1 MSATYMRRE
10 IEEIPEAA
18 ERLLAGA
25 APAVA
30 EAARAFRSRDP
41 LVVATVA
48 RGSSDHAAHF
58 LKYAYELVLGIP
70 GASLGPSLASVYGL
84 VPRLERAVVIAI
96 SQSGQSPDI
105 VSMTKAARNG
115 GGSTIALVNTLPSPL
130 ADASDVAIDIAAG
143 PERSVAATKSF
154 VNSIIAG
161 LALLA
166 ELEPAGSL
174 KSALA
179 AFPQRLHEALDAK
192 WAPLVEDLA
201 DARSLYVLG
210 RGPSL
215 AIAGETALKFKETCG
230 IHAEAYSAA
239 EVMHGP
245 VELVEPGF
253 PVIALAG
260 RDRAEAS
267 VAEIA
272 DELASKGAIVHAT
285 TAICRQAALLHVPA
299 AGHPLLDALIQVVP
313 AYTCLEALSRR
324 RGRDPDAPAR
334 LRKITETV

>member
-1 MSATYMRRE
+1 MTTTHMRRE
-10 IEEIPEAA
+10 VEEIPEAV
-18 ERLLAGA
+18 ERLLGSPPPGIAKA
-25 APAVA
+25 AA
-30 EAARAFRSRDP
+30 AFRRLDP
-41 LVVATVA
+41 LLVATVA

-58 LKYAYELVLGIP
+58 LKYAYELTLGLP

-84 VPRLERAVVIAI
+84 VPRLERAAVIAI
-96 SQSGQSPDI
+96 SQSGRSPDI
-105 VSMTKAARNG
+105 VSMTVAARQG
-115 GGSTIALVNTLPSPL
+115 GACAVALLNTLPSPL
-130 ADASDVAIDIAAG
+130 AEASDVAIDIAAG

-154 VNSIIAG
+154 VCSVVAG

-166 ELEPAGSL
+166 ELEPDGSL
-174 KSALA
+174 RAALPGLPGRMRQALA
-179 AFPQRLHEALDAK
+179 ADWHPAVEALAG
-192 WAPLVEDLA
+192 
-201 DARSLYVLG
+201 ARSLFVLG

-215 AIAGETALKFKETCG
+215 AIAGEVALKFKETCG

-253 PVIALAG
+253 PVLALAG
-260 RDRAEAS
+260 RDTAEAS

-272 DELASKGAIVHAT
+272 DDLAAQGASVVAT
-285 TAICRQAALLHVPA
+285 SGRCRKAARLPVPA

-313 AYTCLEALSRR
+313 AYLFIEALSRR
-324 RGRDPDAPAR
+324 RGRNPDEPRR